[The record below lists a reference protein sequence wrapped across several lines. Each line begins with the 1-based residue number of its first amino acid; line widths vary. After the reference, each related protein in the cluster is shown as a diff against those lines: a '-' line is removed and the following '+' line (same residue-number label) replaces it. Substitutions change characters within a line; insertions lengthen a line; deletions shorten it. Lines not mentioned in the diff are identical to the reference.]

1 MPFGLKLRRTRRY
14 NVLSKNCFV
23 TRIRL
28 LDSNVIEYAKNRH
41 PPIVVHCSAG
51 VGRTGVV
58 ILSELM
64 IYCLEHNEKVEVPI
78 MLRLLREQR
87 MFMIQTIAQY
97 KFVYQ
102 VLVQFLQNSRLI

>member
-23 TRIRL
+23 ARIRL
-28 LDSNVIEYAKNRH
+28 LDSVLEGIRTRH

-64 IYCLEHNEKVEVPI
+64 IYCLEHNEKVEVPT
-78 MLRLLREQR
+78 MLRFLREQR